1 MHEYGIACG
10 IVDTVRDVARQNNAK
25 KVLKV
30 NVEIGELTFVNPEQ
44 LKFSFEAITSE
55 TELDGARLEIDSI
68 PAKVSCS
75 CGYLGDAAGF
85 TCPKCGTPPKVLHG
99 REIYVRN
106 VEIEV

>member
-1 MHEYGIACG
+1 MHEYSIACS
-10 IVDTVRDVARQNNAK
+10 IVNTVRDVARQNNAK

-44 LKFSFEAITSE
+44 LKFSFDAITND
-55 TELDGARLEIDSI
+55 TELDGAKLEVDSL
-68 PAKVSCS
+68 PAKLSCS
-75 CGYLGDAAGF
+75 CGYSGNAGS

>member
-1 MHEYGIACG
+1 MHEYGIAYD
-10 IVDTVRDVARQNNAK
+10 IVNTVREVARQNNAK

-30 NVEIGELTFVNPEQ
+30 NVEVGELTFVNPEQ

-55 TELDGARLEIDSI
+55 TELDGTKLEIDSI
-68 PAKVSCS
+68 PVKVSCS
-75 CGYLGDAAGF
+75 CGHLGNAAGF
-85 TCPKCGTPPKVLHG
+85 TCPKCGTPPKILHG